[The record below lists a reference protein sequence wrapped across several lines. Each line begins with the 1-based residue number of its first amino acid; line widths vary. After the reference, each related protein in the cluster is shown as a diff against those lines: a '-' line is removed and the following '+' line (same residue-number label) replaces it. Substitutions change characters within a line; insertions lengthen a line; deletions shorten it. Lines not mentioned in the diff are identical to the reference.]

1 MFETQQL
8 ITGTQWAGI
17 LTIVLAVFTVLA
29 FLFKWGIRFRLVGIT
44 GFVGVLTGG
53 IFGLSLGLHARPS
66 IVGAVHYA
74 RIYDQSSDVVV
85 IAVPPTVTESQ
96 LEATLRQAS
105 ADLYSPGRLSQ
116 GADRLLI
123 RARTILHP
131 KEGLSQPLFIGEVRR
146 SLSVRDDDQATIK
159 IYREN
164 LAQLPQAKA

>member
-17 LTIVLAVFTVLA
+17 LTIALAVLTVMA

-44 GFVGVLTGG
+44 GFMGVLTAG

-66 IVGAVHYA
+66 IPGAVHYS
-74 RIYDQSSDVVV
+74 RIYDQSADVVV
-85 IAVPPTVTESQ
+85 IAVPPTVTEPQ

-131 KEGLSQPLFIGEVRR
+131 REGLSQPLFIGEIQR

-159 IYREN
+159 IYRKN